1 MQTNEIEAALA
12 RLMPPPLSE
21 RAQGD
26 LDALIDELSGS
37 VRNET
42 AVPDRSFP
50 WKSLGGIAAGILAMA
65 GGFAISKQAGAPLA
79 SSAQSAT
86 IRPGMVLI
94 SESDRVQSIRDEGW
108 SEQADGSTMHA
119 VRLNLIEENRLMDQ
133 ETGIVVQVSEPREE
147 IFFTPITAF

>member
-1 MQTNEIEAALA
+1 MQTDEIETALA

-21 RAQGD
+21 GAQSD

-37 VRNET
+37 FGNES
-42 AVPDRSFP
+42 AVKNKSLS
-50 WKSLGGIAAGILAMA
+50 WKVLGGIAAGLVVTA
-65 GGFAISKQAGAPLA
+65 GGFAISKQTAMPLVA
-79 SSAQSAT
+79 SAQSVT
-86 IRPGMVLI
+86 TPPSMVLI

>member
-21 RAQGD
+21 GAQGD

-42 AVPDRSFP
+42 TVPDKSFTR
-50 WKSLGGIAAGILAMA
+50 KSLAGIAAGMFAMA
-65 GGFAISKQAGAPLA
+65 GGFAISKQAEAPLP
-79 SSAQSAT
+79 SAVQIKA

-108 SEQADGSTMHA
+108 SEEADGSTMHA